1 MKRWM
6 CALLALCLLA
16 LGAGALAE
24 NQLKEV
30 QMLYEDYDGHWA
42 SQTVD
47 DEATVREI
55 EAMLTRAHKNPGTL
69 EGNTMNCTLLCTLK
83 NGEIYDIA
91 VATDGS
97 LFITDMTTDKTYRLT
112 EDDHARLWEI
122 FDVVQEEMGY
132 DAALFMSD

>member
-1 MKRWM
+1 M
-6 CALLALCLLA
+6 CALLALLLVA
-16 LGAGALAE
+16 LGVGSLAE

-69 EGNTMNCTLLCTLK
+69 EGNTMNCTLLCTLPS
-83 NGEIYDIA
+83 GEIYDIA
-91 VATDGS
+91 VATDGCPY
-97 LFITDMTTDKTYRLT
+97 ITDKSTDQTYRLSDA
-112 EDDHARLWEI
+112 DDARLWEI
-122 FDVVQEEMGY
+122 FDIVQEAMGY
-132 DAALFMSD
+132 DAALFMND